1 MSYFISRLPIDI
13 VRRII
18 PYTYQIQEKPLLND
32 ITHFTEAKHQLYQV
46 YYNYWTIEMQSP
58 DASEYT
64 YWLINDIVRY
74 ANQCNPTMYG
84 YVDSFYN
91 IFKRHISLQTNEQV
105 DQYVDKV
112 EEKTVSTQINIFL
125 GLLTIPERND
135 FLCRVTQEF
144 N

>member
-1 MSYFISRLPIDI
+1 MSYFISRLPVDI

-32 ITHFTEAKHQLYQV
+32 ITHFTEAKLQLYQL

-58 DASEYT
+58 DAREYV
-64 YWLINDIVRY
+64 YWLINDIVGY
-74 ANQCNPTMYG
+74 ANQYSPTMYG

-105 DQYVDKV
+105 DQYLDKV

-125 GLLTIPERND
+125 GLLTIPERNELLTP
-135 FLCRVTQEF
+135 FH
-144 N
+144 